1 MEILDPRIL
10 TDRDHI
16 DYVPR
21 PKILKGLRVAVIEN
35 TKKNAEAL
43 LRMLAEKLDTKH
55 GVSMNVLIHKPQRAP
70 LTDTQ
75 TNQLKGIDV
84 AITGIGD

>member
-1 MEILDPRIL
+1 MTNVGADF
-10 TDRDHI
+10 
-16 DYVPR
+16 
-21 PKILKGLRVAVIEN
+21 GLGKALR
-35 TKKNAEAL
+35 EAREKAGFT

-75 TNQLKGIDV
+75 ANQLKGIDV